1 MWECLVGHDNTWLLL
16 CHNICPT
23 RMWGILKLCKKKIYT
38 RSLALPCMQSS
49 TLRKD
54 TPYPPLAIAHIPKDI
69 LQNRW
74 QHLQSNLHWSLQLVL
89 SLKLPNANVPK
100 KPFSATLQVILNM
113 SKQLMHEWHQIR
125 TQHFDGI
132 AKSQEIARNKLPPSF
147 EMPHNAKKKE
157 NSFLEFCFLVL
168 GHKPFSHQHLV
179 WRSPWKHWWELPLWA
194 LVLANALSVEAIQIV
209 TSQSVVH
216 A

>member
-1 MWECLVGHDNTWLLL
+1 
-16 CHNICPT
+16 
-23 RMWGILKLCKKKIYT
+23 
-38 RSLALPCMQSS
+38 MQSS

-74 QHLQSNLHWSLQLVL
+74 QHLQSNLPCPLKLLL

-100 KPFSATLQVILNM
+100 KLFSATLGVILNM

-125 TQHFDGI
+125 TQHFDGM
-132 AKSQEIARNKLPPSF
+132 ARSQEIASHKLRPSF
-147 EMPHNAKKKE
+147 AMSNNANKQE
-157 NSFLEFCFLVL
+157 TTFWSFLLLL

-179 WRSPWKHWWELPLWA
+179 WRSPWKHWRELPLWA
-194 LVLANALSVEAIQIV
+194 LVLANTLSVEAIQIV

>member
-1 MWECLVGHDNTWLLL
+1 
-16 CHNICPT
+16 
-23 RMWGILKLCKKKIYT
+23 
-38 RSLALPCMQSS
+38 MQSS

-74 QHLQSNLHWSLQLVL
+74 QHLQSNLRCPLQLVL

-100 KPFSATLQVILNM
+100 KLFSATLQVILNM

-125 TQHFDGI
+125 TQHLMALQGVRKLQ
-132 AKSQEIARNKLPPSF
+132 AKNCVQALKCPIMQRRKKITFWSF
-147 EMPHNAKKKE
+147 VPLLAY
-157 NSFLEFCFLVL
+157 
-168 GHKPFSHQHLV
+168 KPFSHQHLV
-179 WRSPWKHWWELPLWA
+179 WRSPWKHWWECPLWA
-194 LVLANALSVEAIQIV
+194 LIVANALSVEAIQIV